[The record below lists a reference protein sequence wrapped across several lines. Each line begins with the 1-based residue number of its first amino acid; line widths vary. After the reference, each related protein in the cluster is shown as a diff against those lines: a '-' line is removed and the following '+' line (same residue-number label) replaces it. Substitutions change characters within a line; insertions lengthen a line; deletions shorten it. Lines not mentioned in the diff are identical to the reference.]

1 MRKLLAFSLATAIV
15 LLLSACFGAFREK
28 KDTDHYVDT
37 DQYTLSVKGHRIAN
51 DEQISEVIIQVDDDT
66 VRLYDDVATVAQ
78 QLDHLTIGFYQTS
91 DLTIE
96 RGDYV
101 LRLELINKPG
111 SNHADNAKAALKHL
125 RDWGYIKI
133 DTSLFQNV
141 TVVRQG
147 SSPADYNSK
156 YDYGV
161 TNYDIAIPQV
171 LLKDSVDGTT
181 LGEWMDGWMDARFE
195 TDNHLFHFLSTHGYD
210 TVHTAPLDTQFYPT
224 AQRKYGPNNGLV
236 LWPF

>member
-66 VRLYDDVATVAQ
+66 MRLYDDVATVAQ

-111 SNHADNAKAALKHL
+111 SNHADNAKAAL
-125 RDWGYIKI
+125 
-133 DTSLFQNV
+133 
-141 TVVRQG
+141 
-147 SSPADYNSK
+147 
-156 YDYGV
+156 
-161 TNYDIAIPQV
+161 
-171 LLKDSVDGTT
+171 
-181 LGEWMDGWMDARFE
+181 
-195 TDNHLFHFLSTHGYD
+195 
-210 TVHTAPLDTQFYPT
+210 
-224 AQRKYGPNNGLV
+224 
-236 LWPF
+236 

>member
-1 MRKLLAFSLATAIV
+1 MRKLLALSLATVMV
-15 LLLSACFGAFREK
+15 LLLSACFGTFREK
-28 KDTDHYVDT
+28 KDTYHHVDT

-51 DEQISEVIIQVDDDT
+51 DEQIPEAIIQVDDDT
-66 VRLYDDVATVAQ
+66 VRLYDDVTTVAQ
-78 QLDHLTIGFYQTS
+78 QLDHLTIGFYKTS

-101 LRLELINKPG
+101 LSLELINKPG
-111 SNHADNAKAALKHL
+111 SNDADNAKAALKHL

-133 DTSLFQNV
+133 DTILIQDV

-147 SSPADYNSK
+147 SSPADYNST
-156 YDYGV
+156 YSYGV

-181 LGEWMDGWMDARFE
+181 LGEWIDGWMDARFE
-195 TDNHLFHFLSTHGYD
+195 TDNHLFHFLGTHGYD
-210 TVHTAPLDTQFYPT
+210 AVHTAPIDTQFYQT
-224 AQRKYGPNNGLV
+224 AQRKYGPNNGLC